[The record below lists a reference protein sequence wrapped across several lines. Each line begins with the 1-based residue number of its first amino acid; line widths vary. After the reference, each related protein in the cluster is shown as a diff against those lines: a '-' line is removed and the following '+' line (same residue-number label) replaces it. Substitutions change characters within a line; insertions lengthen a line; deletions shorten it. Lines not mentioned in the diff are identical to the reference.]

1 MNAEGSTFCASY
13 GRTSSVQ
20 SHASNKREAQ
30 PKNLVID
37 LNHIFL
43 FVAIVSPLVILARS
57 WRSDAPYRGWC
68 LAACIV
74 LGVTTAAWVIFR
86 NEAGYIGG
94 GAWLAL
100 LFLPAIGLKRMT
112 ELFAMQRY
120 KSARRLAAALQWL
133 HPSKDLREQIQLLRT
148 LEARHTTGGKQRSGF
163 GVDGRATNV
172 SRRWRQTPAVMVL
185 IVLNILAFG
194 GELCAG
200 YWSNPAVLHT
210 LGALEPYFVL
220 VHHEYWRLFTALFL
234 HYDVTHLLFNVF
246 ALYVLGPP
254 LERAIGA
261 ARFCFCYLVSGLG
274 SSAGVVA
281 LTLVGVVHAAQLI
294 GASGSVMGIVGAW
307 AGFLL
312 RHRHSPL
319 AKQRLNNVL
328 MIVAIQTVFD
338 LTTPQISMSA
348 HLCGLVTGFIA
359 GLIVS
364 PRIQGAA
371 ASQRPN

>member
-1 MNAEGSTFCASY
+1 M
-13 GRTSSVQ
+13 
-20 SHASNKREAQ
+20 
-30 PKNLVID
+30 ID

-57 WRSDAPYRGWC
+57 WRSDAPYRGWR
-68 LAACIV
+68 LAAGVV

-100 LFLPAIGLKRMT
+100 LFLPAVGLKRMS

-133 HPSKDLREQIQLLRT
+133 HPSKDLRDQVQLLRT
-148 LEARHTTGGKQRSGF
+148 LEARQTAGGKQTSRV
-163 GVDGRATNV
+163 GVNGGVTNL

-200 YWSNPAVLHT
+200 YWSNPGVLHT
-210 LGALEPYFVL
+210 LGALEPDFVRD
-220 VHHEYWRLFTALFL
+220 HHEYWRLFTALFL
-234 HYDVTHLLFNVF
+234 HYDVPHLLFNVF

-254 LERAIGA
+254 LERAIGV

-274 SSAGVVA
+274 STGGVVA
-281 LTLVGVVHAAQLI
+281 LTLIGVGSGAARLV

-319 AKQRLNNVL
+319 AKRRLNNVL

-371 ASQRPN
+371 SQRPN